1 MYASEPFFNFEP
13 RRPVVPSWFKGLV
26 VPLLLLIA
34 LPLSLLVLTVMLG
47 MVGARVLLR
56 LFAGNAAPVRPQQH
70 RPNRPTRSGP
80 TGSGS
85 SQILTDVDYIV
96 LDDEKR

>member
-1 MYASEPFFNFEP
+1 MYASEQFFHFEP

-26 VPLLLLIA
+26 VPFLLLLA
-34 LPLSLLVLTVMLG
+34 LPLSLLVLAVMLG
-47 MVGARVLLR
+47 FFGARALLR

-70 RPNRPTRSGP
+70 RPAGRA
-80 TGSGS
+80 
-85 SQILTDVDYIV
+85 QVLTDVDYVV

>member
-26 VPLLLLIA
+26 VPFLLLLA

-47 MVGARVLLR
+47 MFGARALLR
-56 LFAGNAAPVRPQQH
+56 LFADKAAPARQQQH
-70 RPNRPTRSGP
+70 RP

-85 SQILTDVDYIV
+85 AQILTDVDYVV

>member
-47 MVGARVLLR
+47 MVGARALLR

-70 RPNRPTRSGP
+70 RPNRPT
-80 TGSGS
+80 GS

-96 LDDEKR
+96 VDDEQR

>member
-70 RPNRPTRSGP
+70 RPNRPTGSGP

-85 SQILTDVDYIV
+85 SQILTDVDYVV

>member
-26 VPLLLLIA
+26 VPLLLLVA
-34 LPLSLLVLTVMLG
+34 LPLSLVVLTVMLG
-47 MVGARVLLR
+47 MVGARALLR
-56 LFAGNAAPVRPQQH
+56 LFAGDAAPVRPQQH
-70 RPNRPTRSGP
+70 RP

>member
-26 VPLLLLIA
+26 VPLLLLVA

-47 MVGARVLLR
+47 MVGARALLR
-56 LFAGNAAPVRPQQH
+56 LFAGDAAPVRPQQH
-70 RPNRPTRSGP
+70 RPTGSGP